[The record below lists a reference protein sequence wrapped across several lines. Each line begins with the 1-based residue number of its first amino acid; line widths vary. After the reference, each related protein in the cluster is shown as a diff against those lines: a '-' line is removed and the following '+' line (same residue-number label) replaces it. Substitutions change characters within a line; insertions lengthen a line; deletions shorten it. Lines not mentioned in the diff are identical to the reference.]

1 MSLKKECL
9 VVIPALNPKQN
20 ILPYVRDIIQEG
32 FTDVV
37 VINDGS
43 KAECSSIFEEL
54 ATYRDV
60 TVLMHE
66 INRGKG
72 AALKTAFEYFLSQKN
87 NHQWAGVITADADGQ
102 HLVRD
107 LVKVFEELK
116 DTTGWL
122 ILGTRDFDQGHVPKK
137 SKFGNKMTTSIFR
150 LFYGMKI
157 NDTQTGLRGIS
168 YDLIEEFIAIE
179 GDRFEYEINMLI
191 KAVKD
196 GVLIRE
202 IGIET
207 VYLNDNE
214 TSHFRPFIDSFLI
227 YRHLLNHF
235 LIFIGVAI
243 SSFVIDFSIFQ
254 LLIIIFGVLS
264 SGLRISVASVIAR
277 ICSSMFN
284 YFMNKK
290 FVFDNKKKVS
300 ASIFKYYILMLVEL
314 AISTTLVM
322 IVYRLTFLSEL
333 LSKILV
339 DSIIFFFSFFIQRY
353 IVFRND

>member
-1 MSLKKECL
+1 
-9 VVIPALNPKQN
+9 N

-43 KAECSSIFEEL
+43 KAECSPIFEEL
-54 ATYRDV
+54 ATYNGV
-60 TVLMHE
+60 SVLNHQM
-66 INRGKG
+66 NKGKG

-87 NHQWAGVITADADGQ
+87 NHQWIGVITADADGQ
-102 HLVRD
+102 ILMKD
-107 LVKVFEELK
+107 LMKIFEELEN
-116 DTTGWL
+116 TSGWL
-122 ILGTRDFDQGHVPKK
+122 LLGTRNFNQSHVPKK
-137 SKFGNKMTTSIFR
+137 SKFGNKITTSIFR
-150 LFYGMKI
+150 LFYGKKI

-168 YDLIEEFIAIE
+168 YDLIEKFIAIE
-179 GDRFEYEINMLI
+179 GDRFEYEINILI

-235 LIFIGVAI
+235 LIFIGVAM

-264 SGLRISVASVIAR
+264 SGLR
-277 ICSSMFN
+277 
-284 YFMNKK
+284 
-290 FVFDNKKKVS
+290 
-300 ASIFKYYILMLVEL
+300 
-314 AISTTLVM
+314 
-322 IVYRLTFLSEL
+322 
-333 LSKILV
+333 
-339 DSIIFFFSFFIQRY
+339 
-353 IVFRND
+353 